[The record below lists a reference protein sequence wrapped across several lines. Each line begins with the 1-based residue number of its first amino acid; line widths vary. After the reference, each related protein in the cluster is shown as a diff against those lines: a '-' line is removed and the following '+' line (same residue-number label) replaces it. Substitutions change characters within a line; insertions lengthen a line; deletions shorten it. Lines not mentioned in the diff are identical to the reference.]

1 MKKPDKNAKKGILL
15 SVDVAFALLIFWIA
29 AQAIHTDTAIDTILP
44 PYISTNFIC
53 PHYHASSN
61 QLCIKINSENEM
73 LLHGNPAEYADI
85 KPTIIEFLTNYDR
98 RSDYSE
104 NPRLAVVSI
113 QNDNGTDFDA
123 YLTVYNEIKAGYN
136 AVWEAYAQKQF
147 GKAMANLQQWQI
159 DSVKAE
165 FPLLLSESEP
175 TNFGG

>member
-15 SVDVAFALLIFWIA
+15 SVDVAFALLIFWVV

-44 PYISTNFIC
+44 PYVPENADSPRC
-53 PHYHASSN
+53 HYTGNLFS
-61 QLCIKINSENEM
+61 IKINSENEI
-73 LLHGNPAEYADI
+73 LLHGSLAEYADI
-85 KPTIIEFLTNYDR
+85 KPTIIEFLTNYNR
-98 RSDYSE
+98 RPDYSE

-113 QNDNGTDFDA
+113 QNDNGTDFGA

-136 AVWEAYAQKQF
+136 AVWDAYAQQQF
-147 GKAMANLQQWQI
+147 GKSMANLQQWQI

>member
-1 MKKPDKNAKKGILL
+1 MKKPAKNAKKGILL
-15 SVDVAFALLIFWIA
+15 SVDVAFALLIFWVV

-44 PYISTNFIC
+44 PYISTNFIHSHC
-53 PHYHASSN
+53 HPSSN
-61 QLCIKINSENEM
+61 QLCIKINSKNEM
-73 LLHGNPAEYADI
+73 LLHGSPAEYADI

-104 NPRLAVVSI
+104 NPRRAVVSI

-136 AVWEAYAQKQF
+136 AVWEAYAQQQF
-147 GKAMANLQQWQI
+147 GKSMAELQQWQV
-159 DSVKAE
+159 DLVKAE
-165 FPLLLSESEP
+165 FPQLISESEP

>member
-44 PYISTNFIC
+44 PYVPEDVSPPIC
-53 PHYHASSN
+53 HYTGNLFMVKLNNH
-61 QLCIKINSENEM
+61 NE
-73 LLHGNPAEYADI
+73 LLLNGSFGQYADI

-147 GKAMANLQQWQI
+147 GKAMANLKQWQI

-175 TNFGG
+175 TNFGS